1 MAPRNKFTKEEM
13 TAAAI
18 NVVRKN
24 GIGALTAQAL
34 AKELNISTQ
43 PVFTCFGTIGNLKSE
58 VHIEVEKIFDSYID
72 EGLKEQIP
80 FLGYGMKYFKF
91 AKEEPELYRMLFF
104 EPNENGENSALLGM
118 KHAQDVLR
126 PTLMRI
132 YNINENEANRYFRDM
147 WIASHGLAT
156 LLVTD
161 SCPYS
166 EEELQKIMTGFS
178 VSILKSIK
186 EIKGFTQNDFD
197 KDTVFRSLTEK

>member
-18 NVVRKN
+18 RVVRKN

-43 PVFTCFGTIGNLKSE
+43 PVFTCFGTIGNLRSE
-58 VHIEVEKIFDSYID
+58 VRIEAEKIFDSYI
-72 EGLKEQIP
+72 ENGLKEQIP
-80 FLGYGMKYFKF
+80 FLGYGMKYFEF
-91 AKEEPELYRMLFF
+91 AKEEPELYRMLFL
-104 EPNENGENSALLGM
+104 EPSENGENSALPAM
-118 KHAQDVLR
+118 KHARDMLR
-126 PTLMRI
+126 PTLMNI
-132 YNINENEANRYFRDM
+132 YNINENEADRYFRDM

-156 LLVTD
+156 LQVSG

-186 EIKGFTQNDFD
+186 EVKGFTQNDFD
-197 KDTVFRSLTEK
+197 KDKVFRSLTEK

>member
-24 GIGALTAQAL
+24 GIGSLTAQAL

-58 VHIEVEKIFDSYID
+58 VRTEAEKIFDSYIE
-72 EGLKEQIP
+72 EGLKEKIP

-91 AKEEPELYRMLFF
+91 AKEEPQLYRMLFL
-104 EPNENGENSALLGM
+104 EPNESSALDGM
-118 KHAQDVLR
+118 KHAQDILR
-126 PTLMRI
+126 PTLMKI
-132 YNINENEANRYFRDM
+132 YNINENEADRYFRDM

-156 LLVTD
+156 LLVTG

-166 EEELQKIMTGFS
+166 DEELQKIMTGFS
-178 VSILKSIK
+178 ISILKSIK
-186 EIKGFTQNDFD
+186 EINGFMQNDFD
-197 KDTVFRSLTEK
+197 KDKVFRSLTEK

>member
-1 MAPRNKFTKEEM
+1 MAPRNKFTREEM

-24 GIGALTAQAL
+24 GIGSLTAQAL

-58 VHIEVEKIFDSYID
+58 VRTEAEKIFDSYIE
-72 EGLKEQIP
+72 EGLKEKIP

-91 AKEEPELYRMLFF
+91 AKEEPQLYRMLFL
-104 EPNENGENSALLGM
+104 ESNENSALSGM
-118 KHAQDVLR
+118 KHAQGMLR
-126 PTLMRI
+126 PTLMNI
-132 YNINENEANRYFRDM
+132 YNINENEADRYFRDM

-166 EEELQKIMTGFS
+166 DTELQKIMTGFS

-186 EIKGFTQNDFD
+186 EVKGFMQNDFD
-197 KDTVFRSLTEK
+197 KDKVFRSLTEK

>member
-13 TAAAI
+13 LDAAI
-18 NVVRKN
+18 RAVRKS

-58 VHIEVEKIFDSYID
+58 AFIAAEKIFDSYIE
-72 EGLKEQIP
+72 EGLKEKIP

-91 AKEEPELYRMLFF
+91 AKEEPQLYRMLFL
-104 EPNENGENSALLGM
+104 ESNENCTLSGM
-118 KHAQDVLR
+118 KHAQDMLR
-126 PTLMRI
+126 STLMKI

-147 WIASHGLAT
+147 WIVSHGLAT
-156 LLVTD
+156 LLVTG

-166 EEELQKIMTGFS
+166 DEELQKIMTGFS
-178 VSILKSIK
+178 LSILKSIK
-186 EIKGFTQNDFD
+186 EIDGFMQNDFD
-197 KDTVFRSLTEK
+197 KDKVFHSLIEK

>member
-1 MAPRNKFTKEEM
+1 MAPKNKFTKEEM

-18 NVVRKN
+18 RVVRQN
-24 GIGALTAQAL
+24 GISALTAQAL

-58 VHIEVEKIFDSYID
+58 VCIAAEKIFDSYIE
-72 EGLKEQIP
+72 EGLKEKIP

-91 AKEEPELYRMLFF
+91 AKEEPQLYRMLFF
-104 EPNENGENSALLGM
+104 EPNENSALSEM
-118 KHAQDVLR
+118 KHAQDMLR
-126 PTLMRI
+126 PTLMKI
-132 YNINENEANRYFRDM
+132 YNVNENEADRYFRDM

-156 LLVTD
+156 LLVTG

-166 EEELQKIMTGFS
+166 DTELQKIMTGFS

-186 EIKGFTQNDFD
+186 EVKGFMQNDFD
-197 KDTVFRSLTEK
+197 KDKVFKSLTEK

>member
-18 NVVRKN
+18 QVVRKN
-24 GIGALTAQAL
+24 GISALTAQAL

-58 VHIEVEKIFDSYID
+58 VHSETEKIFDSYIE
-72 EGLKEQIP
+72 EGLKEKIP

-91 AKEEPELYRMLFF
+91 AKQEPQLYRMLFL
-104 EPNENGENSALLGM
+104 ESNENNALSGM
-118 KHAQDVLR
+118 KHAQDMLR
-126 PTLMRI
+126 PTLMKI
-132 YNINENEANRYFRDM
+132 YNISKNEADRYFRDM

-161 SCPYS
+161 ICPYS
-166 EEELQKIMTGFS
+166 DEELQKIMTGFS
-178 VSILKSIK
+178 LSILKSIK
-186 EIKGFTQNDFD
+186 EIKGFMQNDFD
-197 KDTVFRSLTEK
+197 KDKVFRVLTEK

>member
-1 MAPRNKFTKEEM
+1 MAPRNKFNKDEM

-18 NVVRKN
+18 NVVRKS

-34 AKELNISTQ
+34 SKELNISTQ

-58 VHIEVEKIFDSYID
+58 VHIAAEKIFDSYIE
-72 EGLKEQIP
+72 EGLKERIP

-91 AKEEPELYRMLFF
+91 AKEEPQLYRMLFL
-104 EPNENGENSALLGM
+104 ESNENSALSGM
-118 KHAQDVLR
+118 KHAQDMLR
-126 PTLMRI
+126 PTLMKI
-132 YNINENEANRYFRDM
+132 YNINENEADRYFRDM

-156 LLVTD
+156 LLVTG

-166 EEELQKIMTGFS
+166 DTELQKIMTGFS

-186 EIKGFTQNDFD
+186 EVKGFMQNDFD
-197 KDTVFRSLTEK
+197 KDKVFGSLTKK

>member
-18 NVVRKN
+18 RVVKKC

-58 VHIEVEKIFDSYID
+58 VRAEAEKIFDSYIE
-72 EGLKEQIP
+72 EGLKEKIP

-91 AKEEPELYRMLFF
+91 AKEEPQLYRMLFL
-104 EPNENGENSALLGM
+104 ESNENSALSGM
-118 KHAQDVLR
+118 KHAQDMLR
-126 PTLMRI
+126 PTLMKI
-132 YNINENEANRYFRDM
+132 YNINKNEADRYFRDM

-156 LLVTD
+156 LLVTG

-166 EEELQKIMTGFS
+166 DEELQKIMTGFS

-186 EIKGFTQNDFD
+186 EVKGFIQNDFD
-197 KDTVFRSLTEK
+197 KDKVFGSLTKN

>member
-1 MAPRNKFTKEEM
+1 MAPKNKFTKVEM

-18 NVVRKN
+18 KVVRKN

-34 AKELNISTQ
+34 AKELKISTQ

-58 VHIEVEKIFDSYID
+58 VHIEAEKIFDSYIE
-72 EGLKEQIP
+72 EGLKEKIP

-91 AKEEPELYRMLFF
+91 AKEEPQLYRMLFLAS
-104 EPNENGENSALLGM
+104 NENSALSGM

-132 YNINENEANRYFRDM
+132 YNINENEADRYFRDM
-147 WIASHGLAT
+147 WLVSHGLAT
-156 LLVTD
+156 LLVTG

-166 EEELQKIMTGFS
+166 DAELQKIMTGFS

-186 EIKGFTQNDFD
+186 EVKGFLQNDFD
-197 KDTVFRSLTEK
+197 KDKVFRSLTEK

>member
-1 MAPRNKFTKEEM
+1 MAPRNKFNKDEM

-18 NVVRKN
+18 NVVRKS

-34 AKELNISTQ
+34 SKELNISTQ

-58 VHIEVEKIFDSYID
+58 VHIAAEKIFDSYIE
-72 EGLKEQIP
+72 EGLKERIP

-91 AKEEPELYRMLFF
+91 AKEEPQLYRMLFL
-104 EPNENGENSALLGM
+104 ESNENSALSGM
-118 KHAQDVLR
+118 KHAQDMLR
-126 PTLMRI
+126 PTLMKI
-132 YNINENEANRYFRDM
+132 YNINENEADRYFRDV

-156 LLVTD
+156 LLVTG

-166 EEELQKIMTGFS
+166 DTELRKIMTGFS

-186 EIKGFTQNDFD
+186 EVNGFMQNDFD
-197 KDTVFRSLTEK
+197 KDKVFGSLTKK

>member
-1 MAPRNKFTKEEM
+1 MAPRNKFTKDEM
-13 TAAAI
+13 LAAAVR
-18 NVVRKN
+18 VVRKS
-24 GIGALTAQAL
+24 GVGSLTAQAL
-34 AKELNISTQ
+34 AKELHISTQ

-58 VHIEVEKIFDSYID
+58 AHIAAEKIFDSYIK
-72 EGLKEQIP
+72 EGLKEKIP

-91 AKEEPELYRMLFF
+91 AKEEPQLYRMLFL
-104 EPNENGENSALLGM
+104 ESNENSTLSGM
-118 KHAQDVLR
+118 KHAQDMLR
-126 PTLMRI
+126 PTLMKI

-156 LLVTD
+156 LLVTG

-186 EIKGFTQNDFD
+186 EVKGFMQNDFD
-197 KDTVFRSLTEK
+197 KDKVFKSLTKK